1 MSRNHNFS
9 REFPSISTHRCM
21 ANRHSV
27 FGRQHLGRFVRV
39 SAARI
44 VSFVP
49 VACGVVQASHKLL
62 SVLPHL
68 LVEPPE
74 VTMVCDAVVCNLFS
88 WDSHREC
95 PLMPS
100 AHAFPC
106 LACSVRCC

>member
-1 MSRNHNFS
+1 MSRNHKFS

-68 LVEPPE
+68 LVEPPKSPWYA
-74 VTMVCDAVVCNLFS
+74 MQSCAI
-88 WDSHREC
+88 
-95 PLMPS
+95 
-100 AHAFPC
+100 C
-106 LACSVRCC
+106 LAGTRTASVP